1 MEGVKRTNVIM
12 VCPNQRAEFV
22 QYNSYTMNMNW
33 ENRNCYSCGRFEH
46 LVRNCRNRR
55 IRNRIGERRKLE
67 YRQNNGQILM
77 IEGKNGQSNLNGN
90 RDLIVLD

>member
-1 MEGVKRTNVIM
+1 
-12 VCPNQRAEFV
+12 
-22 QYNSYTMNMNW
+22 
-33 ENRNCYSCGRFEH
+33 
-46 LVRNCRNRR
+46 VRNCRNRR